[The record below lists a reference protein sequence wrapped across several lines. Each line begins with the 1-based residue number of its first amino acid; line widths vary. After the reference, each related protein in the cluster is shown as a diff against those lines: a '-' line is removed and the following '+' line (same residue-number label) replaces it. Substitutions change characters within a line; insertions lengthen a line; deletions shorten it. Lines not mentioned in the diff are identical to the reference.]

1 MKKILVAF
9 LAALLMCMAALP
21 VSASHSN
28 PCVIHKYSG
37 TGYGM
42 TVPGAVSFDP
52 EIQEY
57 WTENGEK
64 LSLVITANDI
74 SDRIVANGGIVGLT
88 LYLTYNPV
96 AVTFV
101 DSGLDELFVSVPA
114 GNTAAARADWLT
126 ENGTDYTD
134 RADPKTGLNVIRIM
148 ATSYESIEHS
158 DSRYAA
164 VKDGDFVIK
173 LEFTVNSGWTEDIQF
188 KTTMSSVTDFKL
200 KSYDGAGF
208 IRNVKSYAGLEANSQ
223 HSGEWTTIIESTCT
237 TTGYAELRCK
247 TCNEIAGVKE
257 LPFGH
262 VPGEYVE
269 KVKLSCVD
277 DGVYESYCTLCNA
290 LADTKI
296 ELTPG
301 HDFSEWAETK
311 APTYTEKGEE
321 ERVCSVC
328 DTVETRRIPMLE
340 GFGYIVSADNTVVSG
355 ADLVDGSTL
364 AVTVALSGGADINSI
379 KFNLE
384 YDRSVIRFT
393 EAVFAEGVFA
403 SVSALDNNGYVAV
416 TVGAEDGLN
425 IKLNGKQAIVV
436 LYFTVITG
444 NGVEAK
450 NSKLTVVNKGITDAD
465 GKPISIQSETSMLF
479 DVVRFLDL
487 DNDGSVTLADAISIY
502 NIIAEGSVKYAPAAD
517 VDRDGVITLFDFI
530 AVYKH
535 ITGEYTY
542 ADMLNGGEKIS

>member
-1 MKKILVAF
+1 MKKIFVVF
-9 LAALLMCMAALP
+9 LAALLMCMTALP

-37 TGYGM
+37 TGYEM

-57 WTENGEK
+57 WTESGEK
-64 LSLVITANDI
+64 LSLVITLNDI
-74 SDRIVANGGIVGLT
+74 SNKIIANGGIVGLT
-88 LYLTYNPV
+88 LYLTYNSE
-96 AVTFV
+96 AVTFI
-101 DSGLDELFVSVPA
+101 DSGLESMFVSVPA
-114 GNTAAARADWLT
+114 GNTSAARADWLT
-126 ENGTDYTD
+126 ETGTDYTD
-134 RADPKTGLNVIRIM
+134 RVDSKTGLNVIRIM

-158 DSRYAA
+158 DSKYAA
-164 VKDGDFVIK
+164 VKDGDFVLK
-173 LEFTVNSGWTEDIQF
+173 LEFTVNSGWTGDIQF

-223 HSGEWTTIIESTCT
+223 HSGEWITVIEPTCT
-237 TTGYAELRCK
+237 TAGYAELRCK

-296 ELTPG
+296 EFTPG

-321 ERVCSVC
+321 QRVCSVC
-328 DTVETRRIPMLE
+328 NTVETRRIPMLE
-340 GFGYIVSADNTVVSG
+340 GFGYSVSASNPVVQG
-355 ADLVDGSTL
+355 AEFVDGSTL

-384 YDRSVIRFT
+384 YDKSVIEFT
-393 EAVFAEGVFA
+393 EAVFADGVFA
-403 SVSALDNNGYVAV
+403 VTSALESDGYVAV
-416 TVGAEDGLN
+416 TVGAEEGLN

-444 NGVEAK
+444 RGVEAK
-450 NSKLTVVNKGITDAD
+450 NSKLSVVNVGITDAD
-465 GKPISIQSETSMLF
+465 GKQISIQSKTTTQFS
-479 DVVRFLDL
+479 VVRFLDL
-487 DNDGSVTLADAISIY
+487 DNDGTVTLADAISVY
-502 NIIAEGSVKYAPAAD
+502 NIISEGSVNYTAAAD

-530 AVYKH
+530 AIYKH
-535 ITGEYTY
+535 LTGEYTY
-542 ADMLNGGEKIS
+542 ADMLNGGEKVN